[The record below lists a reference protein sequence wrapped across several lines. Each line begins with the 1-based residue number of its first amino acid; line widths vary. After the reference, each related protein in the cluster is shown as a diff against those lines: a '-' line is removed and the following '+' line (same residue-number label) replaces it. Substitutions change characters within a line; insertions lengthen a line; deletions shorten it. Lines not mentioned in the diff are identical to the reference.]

1 MKLLMHTCCAPCSV
15 MCIET
20 LGAENIKPTLYWYNP
35 NIHPVKEF
43 RQRKTTLTEYAASIG
58 VKVLYEHEYGLRKF
72 IEGVYPDFD
81 NRCGFC
87 YRERLEQTA
96 KFAKE
101 NGFEAFTSTLFISP
115 YQNHELM
122 REIAENAAEKY
133 EIEFLYRDFRPYFKE
148 GQEKARE
155 KGLYMQKY
163 CGCIF
168 SEEDRYRKK

>member
-20 LGAENIKPTLYWYNP
+20 LKDEGIKPTLYWYNP
-35 NIHPVKEF
+35 NIHPLKEF
-43 RQRKTTLTEYAASIG
+43 RARKTTLTEYAASIG

-72 IEGVYPDFD
+72 IEGVYPEFD
-81 NRCGFC
+81 ARCDFC
-87 YRERLEQTA
+87 YRDRLFKTA
-96 KFAKE
+96 EFAKE
-101 NGFEAFTSTLFISP
+101 NGFDAFTSTLFISP

-122 REIAENAAEKY
+122 KQIAEQAAAEY
-133 EIEFLYRDFRPYFKE
+133 GVEFLYRDFRPYFKE

-168 SEEDRYRKK
+168 SEEDRYKKK

>member
-20 LGAENIKPTLYWYNP
+20 LADEGIKPVLYWYNP
-35 NIHPVKEF
+35 NIHLLKEF
-43 RQRKTTLTEYAASIG
+43 RLRKNTLTEYAASVG
-58 VKVLYEHEYGLRKF
+58 VKVLYEHEYGLKKF

-81 NRCGFC
+81 NRCDFC
-87 YRERLEQTA
+87 YKERLFKTA
-96 KFAKE
+96 EFAAQ
-101 NGFEAFTSTLFISP
+101 NGFDAFTSTLFISP

-122 REIAENAAEKY
+122 KEIAVAAANEY
-133 EIEFLYRDFRPYFKE
+133 GVEFLYRDFRPYFKE
-148 GQEKARE
+148 GQQKARE

-168 SEEDRYRKK
+168 SEEDRYSKK